1 MTSFSLISGR
11 RKIALRRLK
20 MLRISGGKYRSRIIE
35 TPIEGTVPTK
45 NRVREA
51 MMNALQNDLPNGEVL
66 DLFAGSGALG
76 IEGLSRGAK
85 CAVFVD
91 QAPMAQRVIANNL
104 TTLKA
109 ENATLLRC
117 DALSALKKLAEE
129 KRQFDV
135 IFLDPP
141 YAMLNLYLDSVRL
154 ITELGLLKEDG
165 ALVVEYEGD
174 APSDFAEYS
183 RQRMY
188 NYGRTHVLLLRK

>member
-1 MTSFSLISGR
+1 
-11 RKIALRRLK
+11 

-91 QAPMAQRVIANNL
+91 QAPLAQRIIANNL

-109 ENATLLRC
+109 TNATLLRC
-117 DALSALKKLAEE
+117 DALSALK
-129 KRQFDV
+129 
-135 IFLDPP
+135 
-141 YAMLNLYLDSVRL
+141 
-154 ITELGLLKEDG
+154 
-165 ALVVEYEGD
+165 
-174 APSDFAEYS
+174 
-183 RQRMY
+183 
-188 NYGRTHVLLLRK
+188 

>member
-1 MTSFSLISGR
+1 
-11 RKIALRRLK
+11 

-91 QAPMAQRVIANNL
+91 QAPLAQRIIANNL

-109 ENATLLRC
+109 TNATLLRC

-129 KRQFDV
+129 KRRFDV

-154 ITELGLLKEDG
+154 ISELGLLKEDG

-174 APSDFAEYS
+174 APRDFAEYS